1 MKTFKD
7 NAGRTWTVSVDVD
20 AIRRVRTALKVNLTS
35 TDFGAVLEQIL
46 SDPVLLCDVPSSASQ
61 ADQQVSD
68 EDFGRAMAGTTP
80 EHAQGRWRTRT
91 PEPATGRGFMMI
103 SRRLAENRDVAEQAR
118 RDREGDGERG
128 RFCWLWKLAGS
139 RRRSGR

>member
-46 SDPVLLCDVPSSASQ
+46 SDPVLLCDVLYVICKPE
-61 ADQQVSD
+61 ADRQKVSD
-68 EDFGRAMAGTTP
+68 EDFGRAMAGDAI
-80 EHAQGRWRTRT
+80 EHATGALLEELANFT
-91 PEPATGRGFMMI
+91 PNP
-103 SRRLAENRDVAEQAR
+103 
-118 RDREGDGERG
+118 RDR
-128 RFCWLWKLAGS
+128 S
-139 RRRSGR
+139 RIYDDQP